1 MAPRSGSTRRALAAA
16 LAAVSLSTAAPLVPS
31 AAAEPVAPTPAA
43 TTSALSNAPTGAA
56 ASGLDA
62 RAWVRWTAPSSPGG
76 AITGYAITPIVDGS
90 DLPTTTI
97 ASQATTGYVRN
108 LPNGR
113 VIRFSVAARTAAGV
127 GARSAP
133 SAPVLLPYGPYGD
146 VVDGMYAQLVGRA
159 PTTSQ
164 RSQALSLLTTTDDPG
179 ALVEAIRRGEAW
191 TGSDA
196 ATVVDPVARLYFA
209 YFLRAPDRSG
219 LAYWIGK
226 KRAGSSLYA
235 ISQSFASSSEFV
247 RRYGE
252 LTNAEFVDLVYRNV
266 LGRSGDAGGQAYWT
280 RQLDQR
286 KRNRGHVMAGFSES
300 TEYQRK
306 VQASVD
312 VAVIWTQLEGAALST
327 TAFDGWAAD
336 LRSGEATLGDLVAAA
351 LGSRR
356 NRDRWFCLDGPP
368 ETIAEQRQLLNHR
381 DDRWRIGDNAK
392 SVKLPDGRIVWI
404 FADTLYGKVD
414 DDGML
419 APTGWG
425 YTHSSALIQDDA
437 CIDPFYR
444 NATPNPVSLIPDV
457 SSTHF
462 FWPESA
468 WVDATGTT
476 LWMLAGRRL
485 GNPTTGGTDGGT
497 VLAEFSLPD
506 LTFQRIHEFPRPP
519 RGKGLSWT
527 AAMAHDGWIHLY
539 TDNGPDPE
547 ATNPFG
553 HFAAR
558 LPAAGRSFLDGTG
571 WQYWNGSGWSASS
584 SSLTSMTLPSA
595 YLGFTSVVPTAG
607 GFALI
612 TKPYFAP
619 TSTAQAYS
627 STSPAGPWTKVGT
640 VADLSHVPD
649 RRTYLV
655 HGEATVDGLGPFIVW
670 SQSPAVSRSIIGAE
684 VGVAAPL
691 LPIP

>member
-1 MAPRSGSTRRALAAA
+1 MAPRSRAARRLVVAALTTASLAA
-16 LAAVSLSTAAPLVPS
+16 TAPL
-31 AAAEPVAPTPAA
+31 APTAGAQTAPTSPAA
-43 TTSALSNAPTGAA
+43 TSATSNAPTGATA
-56 ASGLDA
+56 TGLDA
-62 RAWVRWTAPSSPGG
+62 RAWVRWTAPTSPGG
-76 AITGYAITPIVDGS
+76 TITGYAITPVVDGV

-108 LPNGR
+108 LPNGK
-113 VIRFSVAARTAAGV
+113 VIRFAIAARTAAGV
-127 GARSAP
+127 GARSAL
-133 SAPVLLPYGPYGD
+133 STPVVLPYGTYGD
-146 VVDGMYAQLVGRA
+146 VTDQLYARLAGRA
-159 PTTSQ
+159 ATAAERT
-164 RSQALSLLTTTDDPG
+164 QALALLGSTDDPG
-179 ALVEAIRRGEAW
+179 ALVEALRRGQPW

-196 ATVVDPVARLYFA
+196 LTVVDPVARLYFA
-209 YFLRAPDRSG
+209 YFLRPPDRSG

-226 KRAGSSLYA
+226 KRSGSSLYA
-235 ISQSFASSSEFV
+235 ISQSFAGSSEFV

-300 TEYQRK
+300 SEYQRK
-306 VQASVD
+306 VQAAVD
-312 VAVIWTQLEGAALST
+312 VAVVWTQLEGATLST
-327 TAFDGWAAD
+327 VAFDRWSAD
-336 LRSGEATLGDLVAAA
+336 LRTGEATMDDLVAAA
-351 LGSRR
+351 LASRR
-356 NRDRWFCLDGPP
+356 DRDRWFCLDGPP
-368 ETIAEQRQLLNHR
+368 QTVAEQHQLLNHR

-392 SVKLPDGRIVWI
+392 SVELPDGRIVWV

-419 APTGWG
+419 AATGWG

-437 CIDPFYR
+437 CIDPFYS
-444 NATPNPVSLIPDV
+444 NATTKPVSLIPDV

-485 GNPTTGGTDGGT
+485 GNPATGGTDGGT

-547 ATNPFG
+547 AANPFG

-571 WQYWNGSGWSASS
+571 WQYWNGSGWSASAAT
-584 SSLTSMTLPSA
+584 LTSMSFPAA
-595 YLGFTSVVPTAG
+595 YLGFTSVVRTAG

-619 TSTAQAYS
+619 TSTAQAYTS
-627 STSPAGPWTKVGT
+627 SSPAGPWTKVGT

-670 SQSPAVSRSIIGAE
+670 SQSPEVSRSIIGAQ

-691 LPIP
+691 LAIP